1 METFSVDGFDAHE
14 ANARVGVWV
23 FNNVTN
29 AAEVKRALMDGKLD
43 VTLLNSTSVA
53 AMSCIE
59 LACYK
64 ARVAASRDGLVT
76 KALHAEVV
84 FCLSPSR
91 HISESFRRF
100 GGDDSSTSLIVCK
113 FDPQDGDDAAL
124 RQLIAGDV
132 VKFADKAPHDAATLR
147 KWYKINESELALGSL
162 EDAILSR
169 IAIRDVA

>member
-1 METFSVDGFDAHE
+1 METFTIDGFGAHE
-14 ANARVGVWV
+14 AHARVGVWV

-29 AAEVKRALMDGKLD
+29 AAEVKRAVLAGKLD
-43 VTLLNSTSVA
+43 VTLLNATSVA
-53 AMSCIE
+53 SMSCIE

-64 ARVAASRDGLVT
+64 ARVAAARDGLVT
-76 KALHAEVV
+76 KALHSEVV

-100 GGDDSSTSLIVCK
+100 GGDEASKSLVVCK
-113 FDPQDGDDAAL
+113 FDPQDGDDVTL
-124 RQLIAGDV
+124 RELIAGDV
-132 VKFADKAPHDAATLR
+132 VKFTDKAPHDAASLR

-162 EDAILSR
+162 EDAVLSR